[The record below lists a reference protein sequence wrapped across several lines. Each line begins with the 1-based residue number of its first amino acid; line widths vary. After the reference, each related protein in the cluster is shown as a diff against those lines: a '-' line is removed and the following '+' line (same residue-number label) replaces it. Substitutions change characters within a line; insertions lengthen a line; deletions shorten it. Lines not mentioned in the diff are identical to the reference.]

1 MTQFSNSISYITLG
15 VDDLERS
22 LRFYR
27 DGLGLATKGII
38 GSEHNH
44 GAVVFFDFQPGLRLA
59 LWPRKSI
66 SAECHVSLS
75 APDSSGFMLA
85 HNVRKRS
92 DVDTIVAQAQA
103 AGAEIVRAPKEFSWG
118 GYGGVFKDPDH
129 HLWEVVWNP
138 HDGSGEPD

>member
-1 MTQFSNSISYITLG
+1 
-15 VDDLERS
+15 
-22 LRFYR
+22 
-27 DGLGLATKGII
+27 
-38 GSEHNH
+38 
-44 GAVVFFDFQPGLRLA
+44 
-59 LWPRKSI
+59 
-66 SAECHVSLS
+66 
-75 APDSSGFMLA
+75 MLA

-129 HLWEVVWNP
+129 HLWEGGPGIP